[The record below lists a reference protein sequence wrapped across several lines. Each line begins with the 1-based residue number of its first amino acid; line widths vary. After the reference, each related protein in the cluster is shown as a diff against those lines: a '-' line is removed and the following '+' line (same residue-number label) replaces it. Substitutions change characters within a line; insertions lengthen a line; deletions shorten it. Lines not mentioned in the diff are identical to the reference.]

1 MIPFVYARKQKQL
14 ELHII
19 PTLWILLN
27 SIKGNLTSNGGSS
40 SLNNSIMKLVKMLYE
55 QMGEQLVEKASNNS
69 NVSSRNLEI
78 LRELISA

>member
-1 MIPFVYARKQKQL
+1 
-14 ELHII
+14 
-19 PTLWILLN
+19 
-27 SIKGNLTSNGGSS
+27 
-40 SLNNSIMKLVKMLYE
+40 MKLVKMLYE